1 MDDREIISL
10 YWQRDERAISETSA
24 RYGNYCLAIARN
36 ILTDAFDSE
45 ECVNDTWLRA
55 WNSMPPHKP
64 DLLSSYLGKITRN
77 LSLSRLRE
85 RLAHKRGGGEA
96 VMALEELSDCV
107 PGRFSVE
114 DEAAARELGRKLNAF
129 VAALGRE
136 ERDVFVSRY
145 WFGAPISLICERT
158 GSKSARV
165 KSMLLRTRRRLLKY
179 LEEDAY
185 DG

>member
-1 MDDREIISL
+1 MDDREIIGL

-24 RYGNYCLAIARN
+24 RYGSYCLKIARN
-36 ILTDAFDSE
+36 ILEDIFESE

-64 DLLSSYLGKITRN
+64 DILSAYLGKITRN
-77 LSLSRLRE
+77 LALSRYRE
-85 RLAHKRGGGEA
+85 RLAYKRGGGEA
-96 VMALEELSDCV
+96 SLALEELNDCV
-107 PGRFSVE
+107 PSRFSVE
-114 DEAAARELGRKLNAF
+114 DEAAARELGRRLNAF
-129 VAALGRE
+129 VATLGQE

-145 WFGAPISLICERT
+145 WFGASIALICERT
-158 GSKSARV
+158 GSKSGRI
-165 KSMLLRTRRRLLKY
+165 KSMLHRTRRRLLNY